1 MKRRHVTLDQAR
13 EPVSLA
19 EALDRYLARSGLDKR
34 IDQAGVITEWAALV
48 GPQIARVT
56 TPESVTADGRLRV
69 RVASAAWAS
78 ELSMMT
84 PRILARVNT
93 GRAGRVREIRWI
105 PDGTPPPP

>member
-1 MKRRHVTLDQAR
+1 MKRRHVTVDKPR
-13 EPVSLA
+13 EPETLA
-19 EALDRYLARSGLDKR
+19 GALDRYLARTGLDKR

-56 TPESVTADGRLRV
+56 APESVTADGRLRV
-69 RVASAAWAS
+69 RVASAAWAN

-105 PDGTPPPP
+105 PDGTLPTT